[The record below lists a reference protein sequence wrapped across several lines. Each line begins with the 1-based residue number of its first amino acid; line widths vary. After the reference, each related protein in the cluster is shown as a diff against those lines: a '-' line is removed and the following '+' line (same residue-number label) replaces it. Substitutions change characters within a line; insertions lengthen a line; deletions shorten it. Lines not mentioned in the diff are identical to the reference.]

1 MIYHPVS
8 GTFMEITGVMWLVLI
23 LSLIV
28 CAYMAWNIGANDVAN
43 AMGTSVGSKAL
54 TLKQAVIIAAIFEF
68 CGAFFAG
75 DAVTDTVRK
84 GILVVDFETATDDF
98 ANDLM
103 YGFIAAMMAAA
114 IWLTTAT
121 RLGLPVST
129 THSIIGGIIGVGLV
143 LEVQHD
149 TSLINWEKTQEVVM
163 SWVASPLMGGLLA
176 FGTFWIVRET
186 ILESSNPEERSRWL
200 APIMAIPTFFVLGI
214 ALQFK
219 ALKGFFGRAQANG
232 WIEDK
237 YEWIPVKENGSFD
250 PFTPYCSPDAEIITD
265 ECLNAIHEGAWVPIN
280 SIIIAFIIALIAA
293 SVLAYVL
300 RNYEFKGEEDG
311 FHGVERIFVWLQVI
325 TAAYVAFAHG
335 ANDRSNAI
343 GPMAAVYQVLSS
355 GGEIQASAPVPLWLV
370 LLGSAGIAIGVM
382 TWGWRVMD
390 TIGHKITDITPTR
403 GFAAEFGAATTI
415 LIFSMP
421 FLAVPVSTTHTL
433 VGAVVGVGL
442 AGGAK
447 AVDFRVFGKIASSWV
462 ASLPA
467 AGFGSI
473 AIYVAAGSDPIK
485 LLVVIPIAFAI
496 VAYVIWATWDDEI
509 YVEDALSDAGSADTK
524 GAQTHFE
531 IFHTHALAVEET
543 VGHMLSAVKAAADG
557 EDAEDHIRST
567 VEAELRADDVKNDIR
582 RRLGSG
588 QISVLQG
595 RDEVLRMVSRQDR
608 IADYAQNVAEQLSFR
623 ELFVDEKARGM
634 LKEMAEA
641 VSKTTSLYEDAVS
654 QLKDVALSGYTK
666 AGRERLGELI
676 DAVNL
681 AEHEADLVESKAAA
695 YVFSHGEDAPLAAV
709 HMYRVLQ
716 RMDDVANAC
725 EKAANGLLSI
735 VYN

>member
-1 MIYHPVS
+1 MGWPLLV
-8 GTFMEITGVMWLVLI
+8 ELTGLMWLVLFV
-23 LSLIV
+23 SLAV

-43 AMGTSVGSKAL
+43 AMGTSVGSRAL

-68 CGAFFAG
+68 AGAMIAG

-84 GILVVDFETATDDF
+84 GILVVDFENREMVDAISD
-98 ANDLM
+98 DLM

-114 IWLTTAT
+114 LWLTTAT
-121 RLGLPVST
+121 RYGLPVST
-129 THSIIGGIIGVGLV
+129 THSIIGGIVGVGLV

-149 TSLINWEKTQEVVM
+149 ASLIDWDVVEKVAM
-163 SWVASPLMGGLLA
+163 SWVVSPVMGGLFA
-176 FGTFWIVRET
+176 FFTFWIIRET
-186 ILESSNPEERSRWL
+186 ILEAPEPEARARWM
-200 APIMAIPTFFVLGI
+200 APILAIPTFFVLGL

-219 ALKGFFGRAQANG
+219 ALKGLFSRLDRSGFLEKGDWLPA
-232 WIEDK
+232 
-237 YEWIPVKENGSFD
+237 KENGVWN
-250 PFTPYCSPDAEIITD
+250 PMEV
-265 ECLNAIHEGAWVPIN
+265 NAWFPIN
-280 SIIIAFIIALIAA
+280 SLILAVVVSIIASLA
-293 SVLAYVL
+293 LAYVL
-300 RNYEFKGEEDG
+300 RNYDFKGEKNG
-311 FHGVERIFVWLQVI
+311 FHGVERIFVWLQI
-325 TAAYVAFAHG
+325 IAAAYVAFAHG

-343 GPMAAVYQVLSS
+343 GPMAAVWQVLSS
-355 GGEIQASAPVPLWLV
+355 NDGKLGAVADVPFWLV
-370 LLGSAGIAIGVM
+370 LLGSAGIVIGVV
-382 TWGWRVMD
+382 TWGWRVME
-390 TIGHKITDITPTR
+390 TIGSKITDITPTR
-403 GFAAEFGAATTI
+403 GFAATFGGATTV

-447 AVDFRVFGKIASSWV
+447 AVDFRVFGKIIASWL

-473 AIYVAAGSDPIK
+473 VFYVAIGSDPIK
-485 LLVVIPIAFAI
+485 LLIVIPIALGVI
-496 VAYVIWATWDDEI
+496 GYVIWNTRDGEI
-509 YVEDALSDAGSADTK
+509 FVEDALSDAGSVDGNTP
-524 GAQTHFE
+524 THFE
-531 IFHTHALAVEET
+531 LFHTHALAVEET
-543 VGHMLSAVKAAADG
+543 VGHMLSAVNAAADG
-557 EDAEDHIRST
+557 KETGRHIAAT
-567 VEAELRADDVKNDIR
+567 VEAELRADDVKNEIR
-582 RRLGSG
+582 RKIGSG

-595 RDEVLRMVSRQDR
+595 RDELLRMLSRQDR

-623 ELFVDEKARGM
+623 ELFTDEEARRL

-641 VSKTTSLYEDAVS
+641 VSKTSSLYEDAVA

-676 DAVNL
+676 DEVNL
-681 AEHEADLVESKAAA
+681 AEHETDLVESRAAA

-725 EKAANGLLSI
+725 EKAANALLPT

>member
-1 MIYHPVS
+1 
-8 GTFMEITGVMWLVLI
+8 MEITGVMWLVLI

-54 TLKQAVIIAAIFEF
+54 TLKQAVIIAAVFEF

-84 GILVVDFETATDDF
+84 GILVVDFETVTDDF

-219 ALKGFFGRAQANG
+219 ALKGFFARAEGNG
-232 WIEDK
+232 WIDDK
-237 YEWIPVKENGSFD
+237 YDWLPVKENGSWD
-250 PFTPYCSPDAEIITD
+250 PFAE
-265 ECLNAIHEGAWVPIN
+265 NAWFPIN
-280 SIIIAFIIALIAA
+280 SIILAFIIAVIAA
-293 SVLAYVL
+293 GVLAYVL

-355 GGEIQASAPVPLWLV
+355 GGELSSSAPVPLWLV

-447 AVDFRVFGKIASSWV
+447 AVDFRVFGKIVSSWV

-473 AIYVAAGSDPIK
+473 AIYVASGSDPIK
-485 LLVVIPIAFAI
+485 LLVIIPIAFAI

-509 YVEDALSDAGSADTK
+509 YVEDALSDAGSADNK
-524 GAQTHFE
+524 GAPTHFE
-531 IFHTHALAVEET
+531 LFHTHALAVEET
-543 VGHMLSAVKAAADG
+543 VGHMLSAVNAAADG
-557 EDAEDHIRST
+557 DDPEDQIKST
-567 VEAELRADDVKNDIR
+567 VEAELRADEVKNDIR

-595 RDEVLRMVSRQDR
+595 KDELFRMVSRQDR

-623 ELFVDEKARGM
+623 ELFVDKEARGM
-634 LKEMAEA
+634 LKEMAVA
-641 VSKTTSLYEDAVS
+641 VSKTASLYEDAVS
-654 QLKDVALSGYTK
+654 QLKEVALSGYTK

-676 DAVNL
+676 DEVNL
-681 AEHEADLVESKAAA
+681 AEHEADMVESKAAA